1 MAGGVR
7 TAALAAAAAVCFS
20 VTAGAAAL
28 PAWAKERISE
38 VRIRIKDQYG
48 DGILK
53 EPQVQVLG
61 EESEAES
68 VRWDKDVS
76 EWVPGEAQTAR
87 IRLKAADGFTF
98 EAGAAGEQDDAQPG
112 GKNGAGG
119 AAQDSAR
126 SGAQDGMQDSAEGE
140 KKDSVRGA
148 REGAGKEASGG
159 VTVSVTGADYVSAA
173 ADGDVL
179 EVEAAYTPVLRLGM
193 AGRAGWD
200 GERPGT
206 AVWDPVP
213 GASSYQLKLYRG
225 QEGQETYVN
234 MMTLTGTAADLSSYM
249 EEEGSYYYTVKAQAP
264 GGSQAFVSGGE
275 KESERFNRLR
285 ENREGWRLANG
296 KYQYTAADGTA
307 AAGGWRYIDG
317 GWYFFSADGYALT
330 GWQEIGGHWYYLDD
344 RGRMKTGWLNENG
357 AWYYLDPTGAMATG
371 WLELGPGNAYY
382 FAEDGKMAYDT
393 VVDGRKL
400 EPSGRAE

>member
-20 VTAGAAAL
+20 VSAGAAAR
-28 PAWAKERISE
+28 PAWAEERISE

-53 EPQVQVLG
+53 EPTVQVLG

-68 VRWDKDVS
+68 VRWDKAVS
-76 EWVPGEAQTAR
+76 AWVPGEAQTAR
-87 IRLKAADGFTF
+87 ITLKAADGFSF
-98 EAGAAGEQDDAQPG
+98 EAGAAGEQDGTQSG
-112 GKNGAGG
+112 GQNGA
-119 AAQDSAR
+119 
-126 SGAQDGMQDSAEGE
+126 
-140 KKDSVRGA
+140 
-148 REGAGKEASGG
+148 EGAEQEGTGKEAYGG
-159 VTVSVTGADYVSAA
+159 VTVSVTGADCVFAA

-179 EVEAAYTPVLRLGM
+179 EVEVAYTPVLRLGM
-193 AGRAGWD
+193 AERAGWD
-200 GERPGT
+200 GGRPGT
-206 AVWDPVP
+206 AVWDSVP
-213 GASSYQLKLYRG
+213 GAFSYQLKLYRE

-275 KESERFNRLR
+275 KESERFDRIR
-285 ENREGWRLANG
+285 KNREGWRLVDG
-296 KYQYTAADGTA
+296 KYQYTDADGTA

-344 RGRMKTGWLNENG
+344 QGRMKTGWLNENG

-371 WLELGPGNAYY
+371 WRELGPGNAYY
-382 FAEDGKMAYDT
+382 FAEDGTMAYDT
-393 VVDGRKL
+393 VVDGRRL